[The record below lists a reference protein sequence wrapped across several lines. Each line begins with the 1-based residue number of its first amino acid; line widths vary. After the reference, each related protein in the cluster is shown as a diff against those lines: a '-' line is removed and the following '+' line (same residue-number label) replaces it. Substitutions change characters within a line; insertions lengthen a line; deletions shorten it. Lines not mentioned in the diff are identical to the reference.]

1 MEALDRLGINLGLL
15 VAYTANVVLLL
26 VLLRAVAFKPITEML
41 EKRRERIS
49 AGLQKERLAEEALA
63 NAESEKQAEL
73 DKARAEAQQIIN
85 EARTR
90 AKETESQ
97 LVSEAQDQAR
107 RIVERA
113 EEEAAAER
121 NMALSEMRE
130 QIVSLSLAAASHLLG
145 SEIDAKAAKA
155 TVTDFFTNIPAEAK
169 GMGDSYTVV
178 TAVPLTDAEQG
189 KVTKDLGTDAVTFV
203 TDPGILG
210 GVIVRSGASEFDAS
224 YANQLSQMR
233 VAMQ

>member
-15 VAYTANVVLLL
+15 IAYTVNVVLLL
-26 VLLRAVAFKPITEML
+26 VLLRAAAFKPITEML

-49 AGLQKERLAEEALA
+49 EGLNKERRAEEALA
-63 NAESEKQAEL
+63 NAESEKQAAL
-73 DKARAEAQQIIN
+73 DQARAEAQQIIN
-85 EARTR
+85 EARSR
-90 AKETESQ
+90 AKETENQ

-130 QIVSLSLAAASHLLG
+130 QIVSLSLAAAGHLLG
-145 SEIDAKAAKA
+145 NEIDAKVAKT
-155 TVTDFFTNIPAEAK
+155 TVTDFFTNIPAEAR

-178 TAVPLTDAEQG
+178 TAVPLTDAEQK
-189 KVTKDLGTDAVTFV
+189 KVAKDLGSDDVTFI
-203 TDPGILG
+203 TDTSILG
-210 GVIVRSGASEFDAS
+210 GVIVRSGASEIDAS
-224 YANQLSQMR
+224 YANQLGQMR